1 MNKNNTTLI
10 KFPLDDLLGSG
21 MIRESEFRQKLN
33 GWDFEPYRDKA
44 VLIPWVHG
52 QEVPI
57 WVYLMVVAKL
67 TPIAA
72 VLSFGEACSPVT
84 LSQRTRLKHANTSK

>member
-1 MNKNNTTLI
+1 MNDAVLKR
-10 KFPLDDLLGSG
+10 FPLDDIVGSG
-21 MIRESEFRQKLN
+21 IVRESEFRQKLN
-33 GWDFEPYRDKA
+33 GWDYEPYRDQA
-44 VLIPWVHG
+44 VLIPWIHG

-57 WVYLMVVAKL
+57 WAYLMAVAKL

-84 LSQRTRLKHANTSK
+84 LSQRTRPHRANASK

>member
-1 MNKNNTTLI
+1 MNNSVLI
-10 KFPLDDLLGSG
+10 KFPLDDLIGSG
-21 MIRESEFRQKLN
+21 IIRESEFRQKLN
-33 GWDFEPYRDKA
+33 GWDYEPYQDQA
-44 VLIPWVHG
+44 VLIPWIHG

-67 TPIAA
+67 TSIAA

-84 LSQRTRLKHANTSK
+84 LLQRTRPRIANTSK